1 MQAIAIPQLRWTLL
15 SMLSASILFPLHGAA
30 QQPERYAVSGDEVA
44 IYNLAGEV
52 RVESGPGPD
61 VAAEVTRGGADAGK
75 LKVAK
80 GEIDGTETLR
90 FLYPADRI
98 QYAKLSDG
106 SSTQIRVRDDGTFGD
121 NDWDDRGRER
131 KPRGK
136 QITIARSGGLD
147 AYADLKITVPTGKQV
162 AVYLAVGKV
171 AVTNVNGDLRIDVAS
186 APVSSSNTRGELDI
200 DVGSGGVQVTQ
211 ARGDL
216 SIDTGSGSV
225 HASDIRGES
234 VSIETGS
241 GSVTSSDIR
250 SSELKI
256 ETGSGDIQVTSLMA
270 PHVQLET
277 GSGSVS
283 ADLNGEVWNVGV
295 QTGSGD
301 VTLKMPPTIG
311 AEVDIETSSGD
322 IETDFEVAVTRHA
335 RDHMTGRIG
344 DGRGKIA
351 IETGSGGIKLVKGGS

>member
-1 MQAIAIPQLRWTLL
+1 MQAIAFSTLL
-15 SMLSASILFPLHGAA
+15 AGTILLPRASVA
-30 QQPERYAVSGDEVA
+30 QQAERYIVSGDDVA

-52 RVESGPGPD
+52 QVVPGPGPD
-61 VAAEVTRGGADAGK
+61 VTAEVTRGGADAAK
-75 LKVAK
+75 LKVVT
-80 GEIDGTETLR
+80 GDVDDRETLR

-98 QYAKLSDG
+98 HYGQPTSG
-106 SSTQIRVRDDGTFGD
+106 TSTQIRVRDNGTFGD
-121 NDWDDRGRER
+121 NGDDDHGRER
-131 KPRGK
+131 KPKGK
-136 QITIARSGGLD
+136 QISISSQPGGLD
-147 AYADLKITVPTGKQV
+147 AHADLRIMVPTGKH
-162 AVYLAVGKV
+162 AAIYLGVGKV
-171 AVTNVNGDLRIDVAS
+171 SVTNVNGDLRVDVSA
-186 APVSSSNTRGELDI
+186 APVSTSNTRGELDI
-200 DVGSGGVQVTQ
+200 DVGSGAVQVTQ

-216 SIDTGSGSV
+216 KVDTGSGMVSV
-225 HASDIRGES
+225 TDVRGET

-241 GSVTSSDIR
+241 GDVHSSDLR
-250 SSELKI
+250 SSELSV
-256 ETGSGDIQVTSLMA
+256 ETGSGDIEVTKLMA

-283 ADLNGEVWNVGV
+283 ADLNGEVWDVGV

-351 IETGSGGIKLVKGGS
+351 IETGSGGIKLVKAGGS